1 MMKRA
6 ILVLGALTAV
16 LMAKPAVAFDQAAA
30 QAACGNDV
38 FALCQQA
45 VPDQGR
51 ITACLNAHRREVSP
65 ACHQFM
71 ANTAGEMRHSAKRR
85 GGRQIETIGGAPED

>member
-1 MMKRA
+1 MKM
-6 ILVLGALTAV
+6 AV
-16 LMAKPAVAFDQAAA
+16 LVFGAFTAALIANPASAFDQNAA

-45 VPDQGR
+45 IPNQSR
-51 ITACLNAHRREVSP
+51 ITACLRAHQRQVSP

-71 ANTAGEMRHSAKRR
+71 AKTAGEMRQSARR
-85 GGRQIETIGGAPED
+85 KGGRHETVGVSPSD

>member
-6 ILVLGALTAV
+6 ILVLSV
-16 LMAKPAVAFDQAAA
+16 LSVAFIAKPAAAFDQAAA

-51 ITACLNAHRREVSP
+51 ITACLRAHQRQVSP
-65 ACHQFM
+65 TCRQFM
-71 ANTAGEMRHSAKRR
+71 AASAAELQHSARR
-85 GGRQIETIGGAPED
+85 HGSRQIETTGGAPND